1 MRVSLERRLPPG
13 TGAAPGNP
21 ARWMAS
27 YMDMVTVLLIL
38 FVALSAQALQHP
50 RKKADPPPPHTSAAA
65 RPALSPVLPPR
76 SKLLAVETR
85 LAQLGLDSQLEP
97 RGLVIS
103 LPQAILFAS
112 GDDRISANALP
123 TVARIAG
130 VLRDLP
136 NNASLIG
143 YADAM
148 PIHNGRFHN
157 NWELSVGRSLRLL
170 EALSRDYGIPEA
182 RLSVASYG
190 SFSPQA
196 PNDTPDGRA
205 SNRRVEIVIQE
216 EGGGT

>member
-1 MRVSLERRLPPG
+1 MRVPVARRLRPDPLVQP
-13 TGAAPGNP
+13 AGN
-21 ARWMAS
+21 RWMAS

-50 RKKADPPPPHTSAAA
+50 RKEADPPPAQTSAAV
-65 RPALSPVLPPR
+65 RPAFAPPPAPR

-85 LAQLGLDSQLEP
+85 LAQMGLDSELEP

-112 GDDRISANALP
+112 GEDSISQDALP

-130 VLRDLP
+130 VLRELP
-136 NNASLIG
+136 NKTSLIG

-157 NWELSVGRSLRLL
+157 NWELSVARSLRLL
-170 EALSRDYGIPEA
+170 EALSRDYGIPEE

-216 EGGGT
+216 DAGGT